1 MKPSQPKY
9 VRALSLLVTS
19 LIIQTPAQARTPSS
33 ATADNIARLAVVK
46 PGVLCAD
53 RRGPQ
58 QYRRAGQSCAIGQ

>member
-33 ATADNIARLAVVK
+33 ATAYNIARLAVVK
-46 PGVLCAD
+46 PG
-53 RRGPQ
+53 P
-58 QYRRAGQSCAIGQ
+58 